1 VRRVDDSIRR
11 LVDDMIESM
20 TAAQGVGLAAPQIGV
35 GLRIIVIGL
44 PEEEPFALINPSVA
58 RRSGERRLEAEGC
71 LSVPGYRGVITRSL
85 RVTVKGLDIDGHQI
99 RVKAEDDLLAQALEH
114 EVDHVNGILYVDRLD
129 SPDDLVKL
137 DGAGWESSGEQDDP
151 STADQ
156 SAEERSHDEAGPEDG
171 A

>member
-1 VRRVDDSIRR
+1 
-11 LVDDMIESM
+11 
-20 TAAQGVGLAAPQIGV
+20 
-35 GLRIIVIGL
+35 
-44 PEEEPFALINPSVA
+44 
-58 RRSGERRLEAEGC
+58 
-71 LSVPGYRGVITRSL
+71 
-85 RVTVKGLDIDGHQI
+85 VKGLDIDGHQI